1 MFIVIRLTLLLLG
14 MSLLTLSTTTL
25 NITDG
30 FEELLKP
37 FKRFGVPAHE
47 LATMMGIALRF
58 LPQFA
63 TELQTIY
70 RAQVSRGA
78 NFKTNARGTFS
89 MMVALIVPL
98 FTSAFRHAE
107 TLSLGMDA
115 RCYHGGTNR
124 TSLHELRFQKCDLAR
139 SSLFYVAVGVPAL
152 IQRRYRHGIFSDCK
166 EQHMDE
172 VIDYLTN
179 IPAWFFAT
187 CEGDQPRVRPFS
199 FAAEDGGKLWFC
211 TATNKRCLCSA
222 GKANPKFEAS
232 GWHPGQPWIV
242 VNGRSRFGRYRERS
256 ERASAGYEHMTG
268 PRRNLR
274 GPRRCPALSL

>member
-70 RAQVSRGA
+70 RAQMSRGA

-115 RCYHGGTNR
+115 RCYHGGANR
-124 TSLHELRFQKCDLAR
+124 TSLHELRFQKCDLGGLLYLVCGLA
-139 SSLFYVAVGVPAL
+139 
-152 IQRRYRHGIFSDCK
+152 C
-166 EQHMDE
+166 
-172 VIDYLTN
+172 VILVN
-179 IPAWFFAT
+179 IVM
-187 CEGDQPRVRPFS
+187 GS
-199 FAAEDGGKLWFC
+199 FGL
-211 TATNKRCLCSA
+211 
-222 GKANPKFEAS
+222 
-232 GWHPGQPWIV
+232 
-242 VNGRSRFGRYRERS
+242 
-256 ERASAGYEHMTG
+256 
-268 PRRNLR
+268 
-274 GPRRCPALSL
+274 

>member
-1 MFIVIRLTLLLLG
+1 MLVHCDPPYAPLARHEPAHTFNHHTQ
-14 MSLLTLSTTTL
+14 
-25 NITDG
+25 ITDG

-124 TSLHELRFQKCDLAR
+124 TSLHELRFQKCDLGG
-139 SSLFYVAVGVPAL
+139 LLYL
-152 IQRRYRHGIFSDCK
+152 ICGLAC
-166 EQHMDE
+166 
-172 VIDYLTN
+172 VILVN
-179 IPAWFFAT
+179 IVM
-187 CEGDQPRVRPFS
+187 GY
-199 FAAEDGGKLWFC
+199 
-211 TATNKRCLCSA
+211 
-222 GKANPKFEAS
+222 
-232 GWHPGQPWIV
+232 
-242 VNGRSRFGRYRERS
+242 FG
-256 ERASAGYEHMTG
+256 
-268 PRRNLR
+268 L
-274 GPRRCPALSL
+274 

>member
-1 MFIVIRLTLLLLG
+1 MNLQTIFGRYISRDSVVHRMDPRAKLLLSVLFMVVVFAAQSYVALAVAAVFTFGMFFFAKISIKQAFVSIAPLAILVVFTGLLNIFFVQGGQIYFQFGIICISEQGLNQCLFIVIRLTLLLLG

-70 RAQVSRGA
+70 RAQVSRG
-78 NFKTNARGTFS
+78 TFS

-124 TSLHELRFQKCDLAR
+124 TSLHELRFQKCDLGG
-139 SSLFYVAVGVPAL
+139 LLYL
-152 IQRRYRHGIFSDCK
+152 ICGLAC
-166 EQHMDE
+166 
-172 VIDYLTN
+172 VILVN
-179 IPAWFFAT
+179 IVM
-187 CEGDQPRVRPFS
+187 GY
-199 FAAEDGGKLWFC
+199 
-211 TATNKRCLCSA
+211 
-222 GKANPKFEAS
+222 
-232 GWHPGQPWIV
+232 
-242 VNGRSRFGRYRERS
+242 FG
-256 ERASAGYEHMTG
+256 
-268 PRRNLR
+268 L
-274 GPRRCPALSL
+274 

>member
-1 MFIVIRLTLLLLG
+1 MIRLTLLLLG

-107 TLSLGMDA
+107 
-115 RCYHGGTNR
+115 
-124 TSLHELRFQKCDLAR
+124 
-139 SSLFYVAVGVPAL
+139 
-152 IQRRYRHGIFSDCK
+152 
-166 EQHMDE
+166 
-172 VIDYLTN
+172 
-179 IPAWFFAT
+179 
-187 CEGDQPRVRPFS
+187 
-199 FAAEDGGKLWFC
+199 
-211 TATNKRCLCSA
+211 
-222 GKANPKFEAS
+222 
-232 GWHPGQPWIV
+232 
-242 VNGRSRFGRYRERS
+242 RSRSAWMLAATMVAPTVPHSMSFGF
-256 ERASAGYEHMTG
+256 
-268 PRRNLR
+268 RN
-274 GPRRCPALSL
+274 AIWAVFSI